1 MLENTIQK
9 LRTIILTCF
18 LFLMSAK
25 GWVEHRF
32 DLNISIEI
40 YILTFTL
47 VFLFR
52 DELSKYLLN
61 CFRKNIF
68 EIDFLIIV
76 FLLLHFVA
84 TQEIT
89 VVGVSFGFLYIF
101 CSSLSRAS
109 EKTCKIFVHSLFI
122 SAILC
127 SVGVLIGL
135 IEGIIG
141 NSSVFV
147 TIQPPNYPSPILNI
161 FNSLFMTNWIYQ
173 ISGFQFS
180 INYTAYVLIGGL
192 ASIHF
197 IEINKH
203 FKNFFIGIFIFS
215 LILCQAKIGY
225 LFLTFAGIKLIS
237 KSPYKF
243 LVITSFLYLLLTHI
257 TINHSDNIL
266 EITHYFRTLV
276 YSIGSYDFYISFFTW
291 LKISSIEY
299 LASVNW
305 FFGKYNEFINIILA
319 EPHSFWIS
327 LILVAGPMTTILILI
342 KFIKVEKSYREALDK
357 GSPLFFASF
366 YTFIIETIVW
376 DAFDSPVFW
385 IVIIIFPI
393 MVIKNYPIKKII

>member
-1 MLENTIQK
+1 
-9 LRTIILTCF
+9 
-18 LFLMSAK
+18 
-25 GWVEHRF
+25 
-32 DLNISIEI
+32 
-40 YILTFTL
+40 
-47 VFLFR
+47 
-52 DELSKYLLN
+52 
-61 CFRKNIF
+61 
-68 EIDFLIIV
+68 
-76 FLLLHFVA
+76 
-84 TQEIT
+84 
-89 VVGVSFGFLYIF
+89 VGVSFGFLYIF

>member
-1 MLENTIQK
+1 
-9 LRTIILTCF
+9 
-18 LFLMSAK
+18 
-25 GWVEHRF
+25 
-32 DLNISIEI
+32 
-40 YILTFTL
+40 
-47 VFLFR
+47 
-52 DELSKYLLN
+52 
-61 CFRKNIF
+61 
-68 EIDFLIIV
+68 
-76 FLLLHFVA
+76 
-84 TQEIT
+84 
-89 VVGVSFGFLYIF
+89 
-101 CSSLSRAS
+101 
-109 EKTCKIFVHSLFI
+109 
-122 SAILC
+122 
-127 SVGVLIGL
+127 
-135 IEGIIG
+135 
-141 NSSVFV
+141 
-147 TIQPPNYPSPILNI
+147 
-161 FNSLFMTNWIYQ
+161 
-173 ISGFQFS
+173 
-180 INYTAYVLIGGL
+180 LIGGL